1 VCSQIYNDL
10 DKRNKKFFI
19 VEFSPGANDDGSGVV
34 ILLELLS
41 NLVNDVTFT
50 FSDVHLIVLF
60 TNGEEM
66 GLQGAQAFITD
77 HAWRYN
83 IRRFINVDALSCSQ
97 VASLIQIESSQVSF
111 NLYHNDCERYLG
123 NTL

>member
-1 VCSQIYNDL
+1 
-10 DKRNKKFFI
+10 
-19 VEFSPGANDDGSGVV
+19 VEFSPGASDDGSGVV

-41 NLVNDVTFT
+41 NLVNDVTVT

-66 GLQGAQAFITD
+66 GLQGAQTFITD

-83 IRRFINVDALSCSQ
+83 IRRFINVDAVSCNQ
-97 VASLIQIESSQVSF
+97 VASLIQIEPSQVSF
-111 NLYHNDCERYLG
+111 SLYPEDCGR
-123 NTL
+123 